1 MFNIPSFLLT
11 QNATVEVY
19 LGQNA
24 YEDLFTGST
33 AIKCRVEPM
42 AQKIIDP
49 NGNEVVSTARMFI
62 SPGVNI
68 TAQSKVYFEGHAYIA
83 ISVQKQWTI
92 NSYSHQEVLL
102 K

>member
-11 QNATVEVY
+11 QDATIEVY

-33 AIKCRVEPM
+33 AIKCRFEPLV
-42 AQKIIDP
+42 QKVIDS
-49 NGNEVVSTARMFI
+49 NGNEVVSTGRMFI
-62 SPGVNI
+62 GPGINI
-68 TAQSKVYFEGHAYIA
+68 TAQSKVYFEDQQYIV
-83 ISVQKQWTI
+83 ISLAKQQTI
-92 NSYSHQEVLL
+92 SSYSHKEVLL